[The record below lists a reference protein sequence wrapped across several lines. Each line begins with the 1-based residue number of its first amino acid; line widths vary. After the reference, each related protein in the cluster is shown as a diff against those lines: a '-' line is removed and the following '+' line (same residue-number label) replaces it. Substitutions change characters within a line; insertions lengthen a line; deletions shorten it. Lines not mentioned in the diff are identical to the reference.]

1 MATPVVLPDSKQ
13 VAIDL
18 LQAALGT
25 TARVVGELP
34 EGPAFDALLAQYGGG
49 IVRLL
54 RIGGTA
60 DLRGWS
66 DPSARDN
73 ARFSAD
79 CYATATPAL
88 GAAMRLALRVR
99 GEWELMPGQAT
110 ADGIVTGTSE
120 ETGPQDRP
128 EEPNTGVRRVG
139 MTLGMS
145 VRPPRSTS

>member
-1 MATPVVLPDSKQ
+1 MATPVALPDSKQ

-18 LQAALGT
+18 LQTALGT
-25 TARVVGELP
+25 DARVVGELP
-34 EGPAFDALLAQYGGG
+34 EGPAFDTALPL
-49 IVRLL
+49 VRVL

-60 DLRGWS
+60 DLRGWT

-73 ARFSAD
+73 PRFSVD
-79 CYATATPAL
+79 CYAAATPAL

-99 GEWELMPGQAT
+99 GEWELLPGQAT

-145 VRPPRSTS
+145 VRPPRSNS

>member
-1 MATPVVLPDSKQ
+1 MATPVQLPDGKQ
-13 VAIDL
+13 VAVDL

-25 TARVVGELP
+25 TALVVGELP
-34 EGPAFDALLAQYGGG
+34 EGDAFNAALAEYGG
-49 IVRLL
+49 IVRVL

-66 DPSARDN
+66 DSSARDRP
-73 ARFSAD
+73 RFSVD
-79 CYATATPAL
+79 CYAPTKPAL

-99 GEWELMPGQAT
+99 GEWELLAGQST

>member
-1 MATPVVLPDSKQ
+1 MATPVALPDAKQ
-13 VAIDL
+13 AAIDL

-25 TARVVGELP
+25 TARVVAELP
-34 EGPAFDALLAQYGGG
+34 DATGFDAALPL
-49 IVRLL
+49 VRVL

-60 DLRGWS
+60 DLRGWADQS
-66 DPSARDN
+66 VIDR
-73 ARFSAD
+73 ARFSVD
-79 CYATATPAL
+79 CYATAAPAL
-88 GAAMRLALRVR
+88 DAAMRLALLVR
-99 GEWELMPGQAT
+99 AAWESLPGQAT
-110 ADGIVTGTSE
+110 TTAVVTAISE

>member
-1 MATPVVLPDSKQ
+1 MSTPVQLPDGKQ

-18 LQAALGT
+18 LQAALDT
-25 TARVVGELP
+25 DALVVGELP
-34 EGPAFDALLAQYGGG
+34 EGDAFNTALAEYGG

-60 DLRGWS
+60 GLRGWADS
-66 DPSARDN
+66 SAIDRP
-73 ARFSAD
+73 RFSVD
-79 CYATATPAL
+79 CYAPAKPAL
-88 GAAMRLALRVR
+88 GAATRLAIRVR
-99 GEWELMPGQAT
+99 GEWELLPGKAT
-110 ADGIVTGTSE
+110 ADGRVTGTSE

-145 VRPPRSTS
+145 VRPPRPTS

>member
-1 MATPVVLPDSKQ
+1 VSTPVQLPDGKQ

-18 LQAALGT
+18 LTAALGPD
-25 TARVVGELP
+25 ALVVGELP
-34 EGPAFDALLAQYGGG
+34 EGEAFNTTLAEHGG
-49 IVRLL
+49 IVRVL

-66 DPSARDN
+66 DPSARDQP
-73 ARFSAD
+73 RFSID
-79 CYATATPAL
+79 CYAPMKPAL

-99 GEWELMPGQAT
+99 SEWELLPGQAT
-110 ADGIVTGTSE
+110 ADGRVTGTTE

-145 VRPPRSTS
+145 VRPPRTPS

>member
-1 MATPVVLPDSKQ
+1 MATPVQLPDGKQ
-13 VAIDL
+13 IACDL
-18 LQAALGT
+18 LSAALGG
-25 TARVVGELP
+25 TALVVGELP
-34 EGPAFDALLAQYGGG
+34 EGDAFDEALATYSDG
-49 IVRLL
+49 IVRVI

-66 DPSARDN
+66 DSSARDRP
-73 ARFSAD
+73 RFSVD
-79 CYATATPAL
+79 CYAPAKPAL

-99 GEWELMPGQAT
+99 GEWEMLPGRST
-110 ADGIVTGTSE
+110 ADGVVTGTSE

>member
-1 MATPVVLPDSKQ
+1 MATPVQLPDGKQ

-18 LQAALGT
+18 LQTAMGSAAL
-25 TARVVGELP
+25 VVGELP
-34 EGPAFDALLAQYGGG
+34 EGDAFDAALAQYGG
-49 IVRLL
+49 IVRVL

-66 DPSARDN
+66 DPSARDRP
-73 ARFSAD
+73 RFSVD
-79 CYATATPAL
+79 CYAPAKPAL
-88 GAAMRLALRVR
+88 GAATRLALKVR
-99 GEWELMPGQAT
+99 GEWELLPGQAT
-110 ADGIVTGTSE
+110 PDGIVTGTSE

-145 VRPPRSTS
+145 VRPPRTPS

>member
-1 MATPVVLPDSKQ
+1 MPTPVQLPDAKQ
-13 VAIDL
+13 IAIDL

-25 TARVVGELP
+25 DALVLGELP
-34 EGPAFDALLAQYGGG
+34 EGEAFNQTLAAHGGL
-49 IVRLL
+49 VRLL

-60 DLRGWS
+60 GLRGWADS
-66 DPSARDN
+66 SAIDQP
-73 ARFSAD
+73 RFTVD
-79 CYATATPAL
+79 CYAPMKPQL

-99 GEWELMPGQAT
+99 GEWELLPGQAT
-110 ADGIVTGTSE
+110 VDGTVTGTSE

-145 VRPPRSTS
+145 VRPPRTTS

>member
-1 MATPVVLPDSKQ
+1 MTTPVLPDSKQ
-13 VAIDL
+13 IAIDL
-18 LQAALGT
+18 LQSALGS

-34 EGPAFDALLAQYGGG
+34 DSAGFDAELPL
-49 IVRLL
+49 VRIL

-60 DLRGWS
+60 GLRGWA
-66 DPSARDN
+66 DPSAIDRP
-73 ARFSAD
+73 RFSVD
-79 CYATATPAL
+79 CYALAKPAL

-99 GEWELMPGQAT
+99 GEWELLPGQAT
-110 ADGIVTGTSE
+110 ADGIVTATSE

-145 VRPPRSTS
+145 VRPPRTVS

>member
-1 MATPVVLPDSKQ
+1 MATPVQLPDGKQ
-13 VAIDL
+13 IACDL
-18 LQAALGT
+18 LQAALG
-25 TARVVGELP
+25 ASALVVGELP
-34 EGPAFDALLAQYGGG
+34 EGEEFDQALAQYGG
-49 IVRLL
+49 IVRVL

-66 DPSARDN
+66 DSSARDQP
-73 ARFSAD
+73 RFSVD
-79 CYATATPAL
+79 CYAPTRPSL
-88 GAAMRLALRVR
+88 GAAMRLAIRVR
-99 GEWELMPGQAT
+99 GEWEMLAGRST

>member
-1 MATPVVLPDSKQ
+1 MSTPVQLPDGKK

-25 TARVVGELP
+25 DALVVGELP
-34 EGPAFDALLAQYGGG
+34 EPAAFDQALADRGG
-49 IVRLL
+49 IVRVL

-66 DPSARDN
+66 DSSARDQP
-73 ARFSAD
+73 RFSVD
-79 CYATATPAL
+79 CYAPATPNL
-88 GAAMRLALRVR
+88 GAAMRLALKVR
-99 GEWELMPGQAT
+99 GEWEQMPGQAT
-110 ADGIVTGTSE
+110 TDGRVTGISE

-145 VRPPRSTS
+145 VRPPRTTS

>member
-1 MATPVVLPDSKQ
+1 MGTPVALPDGKQ
-13 VAIDL
+13 IGIDL

-25 TARVVGELP
+25 SALVVGELP
-34 EGPAFDALLAQYGGG
+34 EGEEFNQMLAEHGG
-49 IVRLL
+49 IVRIL

-60 DLRGWS
+60 ALRGWADS
-66 DPSARDN
+66 SAIDQP
-73 ARFSAD
+73 RFSID
-79 CYATATPAL
+79 CYALAKPAL
-88 GAAMRLALRVR
+88 GAAMRLAIRVR
-99 GEWELMPGQAT
+99 GEWELLPGQST

-145 VRPPRSTS
+145 VRPPRTHS

>member
-13 VAIDL
+13 VAIAL
-18 LQAALGT
+18 LQAALGSA
-25 TARVVGELP
+25 ARVVGELP
-34 EGPAFDALLAQYGGG
+34 EGPAFDAALPL
-49 IVRLL
+49 VRVL

-66 DPSARDN
+66 DRSVRDN
-73 ARFSAD
+73 ARFSVD
-79 CYATATPAL
+79 CYAKATPAL

-99 GEWELMPGQAT
+99 GEWELLPGQAT

-145 VRPPRSTS
+145 VRPPRSIS

>member
-1 MATPVVLPDSKQ
+1 MATPVQLPDGKQ
-13 VAIDL
+13 IAIDL

-25 TARVVGELP
+25 TALVTGELP
-34 EGPAFDALLAQYGGG
+34 EGDAFDTALAEHGG
-49 IVRLL
+49 IVRVL
-54 RIGGTA
+54 RIGGPA

-66 DPSARDN
+66 DPSARDQP
-73 ARFSAD
+73 RFSVD
-79 CYATATPAL
+79 CYAPAKPTL

-99 GEWELMPGQAT
+99 REWELLPGQAT
-110 ADGIVTGTSE
+110 EDGRVSGVSE

-145 VRPPRSTS
+145 VRPPRSNR

>member
-1 MATPVVLPDSKQ
+1 MATPVQLPDGKQ
-13 VAIDL
+13 IGISL
-18 LQAALGT
+18 LQASLGT
-25 TARVVGELP
+25 SAYVVGELP
-34 EGPAFDALLAQYGGG
+34 DGTEFDRMLAERGG
-49 IVRLL
+49 IVRVL

-60 DLRGWS
+60 DLRGWADS
-66 DPSARDN
+66 SARDN
-73 ARFSAD
+73 PRFSVD
-79 CYATATPAL
+79 CYAPTKPAI

-99 GEWELMPGQAT
+99 GEWELLAGQST

-145 VRPPRSTS
+145 VRPPRTVN